1 MPTYEY
7 SCSTCGSAH
16 EIVQKMSD
24 STLTVCPDCGEA
36 TLRKLFNNVGVMFK
50 GSGFYRNDSRSS
62 SDTSAAPKTTSS
74 ESTPSTP
81 ASAPAKSAPAASSS
95 SSSSSD

>member
-7 SCSTCGSAH
+7 SCSNCGSAH

-24 STLTVCPDCGEA
+24 ATLTVCPDCGEP

-50 GSGFYRNDSRSS
+50 GSGFYRNDSRGSTDSS
-62 SDTSAAPKTTSS
+62 SPAKSSGADSTST
-74 ESTPSTP
+74 TP
-81 ASAPAKSAPAASSS
+81 AAAPAKAAPATTGS